1 MKNIF
6 RKFVSK
12 LFKKS
17 SYTDNEYFYERKKE
31 NSISFILDKDNNC
44 IIQINVQ
51 HFDDDKYIDKFAEL
65 IFMMNH
71 GYYQKNIVDIMADMA
86 VSDPNRAL
94 FLSNVIQ
101 KWSSY
106 EDKYVDLNQ
115 KTKDYNVD
123 KPCVSPL
130 SFSKIVSQQN
140 IPT

>member
-1 MKNIF
+1 MIDIF

-12 LFKKS
+12 LFRKS
-17 SYTDNEYFYERKKE
+17 SYTDNEYLYNRNKE
-31 NSISFILDKDNNC
+31 NSISFILDKDNNS

-101 KWSSY
+101 KWSTY

-115 KTKDYNVD
+115 KTRDYNVD